1 MRVLILG
8 GDSAIGSALAE
19 YWSHDKHVQC
29 YSSTR
34 HKSRVSNSRPY
45 INLEE
50 PELFQ
55 LYMHYDVAILCA
67 AESNIAKCESNKE
80 KTRVIN
86 VVNTYTL
93 SKELSQSNTYV
104 VFLSSNQ
111 VFDGTSPFSKVNDKT
126 NPTSEYGRQ
135 KADAEKLISNLKN
148 FSILRLTKVIHPNLS
163 LLTKW
168 DDNFKRGEQVNAF
181 KNMTLSPVDI
191 KKVILKIDSLARHRK
206 VGVFH
211 CSGDLDMSYYDFAVL
226 YARRRGY
233 SEDLIKEDF
242 CKRVGVVPP
251 LFTSLDPH

>member
-34 HKSRVSNSRPY
+34 HKSRVSNSRIY

-50 PELFQ
+50 PESFQ
-55 LYMHYDVAILCA
+55 LDMHYDVAILCA

-163 LLTKW
+163 LFTKW
-168 DDNFKRGEQVNAF
+168 DDNFARGGQVNAF
-181 KNMTLSPVDI
+181 KDMTLSPVDI
-191 KKVILKIDSLARHRK
+191 KKVILKIDSLARYRK

-211 CSGDLDMSYYDFAVL
+211 CSGDVDISYYDFAIL
-226 YARRRGY
+226 YARKHGY
-233 SEDLIKEDF
+233 SEDLVKGGS
-242 CKRVGVVPP
+242 CKRIGMAPP
-251 LFTSLDPH
+251 LFTSLTLY

>member
-1 MRVLILG
+1 M
-8 GDSAIGSALAE
+8 
-19 YWSHDKHVQC
+19 
-29 YSSTR
+29 
-34 HKSRVSNSRPY
+34 SNSRIY

-50 PELFQ
+50 PESFQ
-55 LYMHYDVAILCA
+55 LDMHYDVAILCA
-67 AESNIAKCESNKE
+67 AESNIAKCESNPE

-111 VFDGTSPFSKVNDKT
+111 VFDGTTPFSKVNDKT

-163 LLTKW
+163 LLAKW
-168 DDNFKRGEQVNAF
+168 DDNFERGEQVNAF